1 MASDD
6 DMFSLRARPLT
17 AEDFSPFGEVI
28 AAAAGTGSP
37 MNSARFER
45 FGDLAAV
52 DVDGSDAGGAVISIV
67 RSRRATRLPY
77 VFDTVER
84 HPLGSQAFVPLAPFR
99 FLVVV
104 APPGE
109 SVERD
114 DLCAFVSE
122 GQQGV
127 SYRRNVWHM
136 PLIALSAKQSFLV
149 VDRADVEGN
158 CEEYVLDG
166 PVRLLS

>member
-6 DMFSLRARPLT
+6 NEFSLHARPLT
-17 AEDFSPFGEVI
+17 AEEFAPFGEVI
-28 AAAAGTGSP
+28 AATSGAGSP
-37 MNSARFER
+37 MNGARFER
-45 FGDLAAV
+45 YSGLAEV
-52 DVDGSDAGGAVISIV
+52 DVDESDEGGAVISIV
-67 RSRRATRLPY
+67 RSRSATRLPY

-104 APPGE
+104 GPPGE
-109 SVERD
+109 SVERG
-114 DLCAFVSE
+114 DLRAFVSN

-136 PLIALSAKQSFLV
+136 PLIALASGQSFLV
-149 VDRADVEGN
+149 VDRADIEEN

-166 PVRLLS
+166 PVRLLT